1 MSEESHLLEPKLTF
15 AEFGIQLM
23 IAKPLQN
30 CPKMLLMLVLALGV
44 NEDVVNEHHHEFVQ
58 QVHKHLV
65 HHMHKEC
72 RSVGEAEGHNGV
84 FIKTV
89 PSGERGL
96 RNIFLLYLELMI
108 SRPQINL

>member
-1 MSEESHLLEPKLTF
+1 MFEESHLLEPKLTF
-15 AEFGIQLM
+15 AEFGIKLM
-23 IAKPLQN
+23 VAKPLQD
-30 CPKMLLMLVLALGV
+30 CPKMLLVFILALGV
-44 NEDVVNEHHHEFVQ
+44 NEDVINKYHHKFIQE
-58 QVHKHLV
+58 VHKLIV

-84 FIKTV
+84 LIKTV

-108 SRPQINL
+108 SSP

>member
-1 MSEESHLLEPKLTF
+1 MPEESNLLEPELTF
-15 AEFGIQLM
+15 AELGIKLM
-23 IAKPLQN
+23 VAKPLQN
-30 CPKMLLMLVLALGV
+30 CSKMLLMFVLALGV
-44 NEDVVNEHHHEFVQ
+44 NEDVVNEHHHEFVPEI
-58 QVHKHLV
+58 HKHLF